1 MSLAATHA
9 TIRPTRPGGTCSFV
23 ALYAR
28 LDENDTTWLRDAL
41 DDEVGFTAAE
51 IAETLRADGHD
62 VARVTV
68 ARHRRKECRCE
79 SR

>member
-9 TIRPTRPGGTCSFV
+9 TIRPARPGGTCSFV

-28 LDENDTTWLRDAL
+28 LDEEDATWLRDAL
-41 DDEVGFTAAE
+41 DDPDVASSTIAA
-51 IAETLRADGHD
+51 ALRVEGHD
-62 VARVTV
+62 IAPVTV